1 MKQEVENRKYYEAY
15 DERYKQI
22 HSMNL
27 EWEANVHSPIIDEI
41 IAKLKLNQQSKILE
55 FGCGE
60 GRDAIYLM
68 QQGYDVFASDISPEA
83 ISFCKKKVPEYA
95 DKFMVLNACEDSWD
109 ETYDLIYSIAVLHM
123 LVLEEDRNKFLAF
136 VREHLNENGYGLIL
150 TMGDGEMERSSDI
163 GNAFDKQERVHV
175 ETGTKVCIAS
185 TSCKIVSFTTLEREI
200 EGNGLSIVEKGI
212 TSIEPGFPVIMYAIV
227 KKK

>member
-1 MKQEVENRKYYEAY
+1 MKQQLENRKYYEAY

-22 HSMNL
+22 HYMNL

-41 IAKLKLNQQSKILE
+41 IAKLKLNHQSKILE
-55 FGCGE
+55 LGCGE
-60 GRDAIYLM
+60 GRDAI
-68 QQGYDVFASDISPEA
+68 D
-83 ISFCKKKVPEYA
+83 
-95 DKFMVLNACEDSWD
+95 
-109 ETYDLIYSIAVLHM
+109 SIAVLHM
-123 LVLEEDRNKFLAF
+123 LVLEEHRNKFLAF

-163 GNAFDKQERVHV
+163 SNAFDKQERVHV

-200 EGNGLSIVEKGI
+200 EENGLSIVEKGI
-212 TSIEPGFPVIMYAIV
+212 TAIEPGFPMIMYAIV

>member
-1 MKQEVENRKYYEAY
+1 MKQQVKNRKYYEAY

-41 IAKLKLNQQSKILE
+41 IAKIKLNHQSKLLE
-55 FGCGE
+55 LGCGE
-60 GRDAIYLM
+60 GRDATYLM

-83 ISFCKKKVPEYA
+83 ISFCKKKVPEYT
-95 DKFMVLNACEDSWD
+95 DKFVVLNACEDSWG

-150 TMGDGEMERSSDI
+150 SMGDGEMEHSSDI
-163 GNAFDKQERVHV
+163 SNAFDKQERVHV
-175 ETGTKVCIAS
+175 ETGIKVCIAS
-185 TSCKIVSFTTLEREI
+185 TSCKIVSFTTLEREL
-200 EGNGLSIVEKGI
+200 EENGLSIMEKGI
-212 TSIEPGFPVIMYAIV
+212 TAIEPGFPVIMYVLV

>member
-1 MKQEVENRKYYEAY
+1 MNEQRRYYEAY

-27 EWEANVHSPIIDEI
+27 QWEADVHSPIMDEI
-41 IAKLKLNQQSKILE
+41 LAKLELNQQSKILE
-55 FGCGE
+55 LDCGE
-60 GRDAIYLM
+60 GRDAMYMM
-68 QQGYDVFASDISPEA
+68 QQGYDLLASDISPEA

-109 ETYDLIYSIAVLHM
+109 KTYDLIYSIAVLHM

-136 VREHLNENGYGLIL
+136 VREHLNEEGYGLL
-150 TMGDGEMERSSDI
+150 LSMGDGEMEHASDI
-163 GNAFDKQERVHV
+163 TSAFDKQERVHV

-185 TSCKIVSFTTLEREI
+185 TSCKIVSFTTLEREL

-212 TSIEPGFPVIMYAIV
+212 TSIKPGFPVIMYVLV

>member
-1 MKQEVENRKYYEAY
+1 MKQQTENRKYYEAY

-41 IAKLKLNQQSKILE
+41 IVKLKLNHQSKILE
-55 FGCGE
+55 LGCGE
-60 GRDAIYLM
+60 GRDATYLM
-68 QQGYDVFASDISPEA
+68 QQGYDVLASDISPEA
-83 ISFCKKKVPEYA
+83 ISFCKKKVPKYA
-95 DKFMVLNACEDSWD
+95 DRFMVLNACEDSLD

-123 LVLEEDRNKFLAF
+123 LVLEKDRNKFLTF
-136 VREHLNENGYGLIL
+136 VREHLNEEGYGLL
-150 TMGDGEMERSSDI
+150 LSMGDGEREQASDI
-163 GNAFDKQERVHV
+163 TSAFDKQERVHI

-185 TSCKIVSFTTLEREI
+185 TSCKIVSFTTLEREL

-212 TSIEPGFPVIMYAIV
+212 TSIEPGFPVIMYALV
-227 KKK
+227 KIK

>member
-1 MKQEVENRKYYEAY
+1 MKDYYKAY
-15 DERYKQI
+15 EERYKETYKQNI
-22 HSMNL
+22 LWETTKPTNL
-27 EWEANVHSPIIDEI
+27 ALETINKYNINKND
-41 IAKLKLNQQSKILE
+41 KILDL
-55 FGCGE
+55 GCGE
-60 GRDAIYLM
+60 GRDAIHLLR
-68 QQGYDVFASDISPEA
+68 QGYDVFASDISPEA

-95 DKFMVLNACEDSWD
+95 DKFMVLNACESSWD
-109 ETYDLIYSIAVLHM
+109 ATYDLIYSIAVLHM
-123 LVLEEDRNKFLAF
+123 LVLEEDRNKFLIF

-150 TMGDGEMERSSDI
+150 SMGDGEMEHSSDI
-163 GNAFDKQERVHV
+163 SNAFDKQERVHV

>member
-1 MKQEVENRKYYEAY
+1 MSEQRKYYEAY

-27 EWEANVHSPIIDEI
+27 EWEASVHSPIMDEI
-41 IAKLKLNQQSKILE
+41 LAKLEVNQKSKILE
-55 FGCGE
+55 LGCGE
-60 GRDAIYLM
+60 GRDAIHLL
-68 QQGYDVFASDISPEA
+68 QQGYDVLASDISPEA
-83 ISFCKKKVPEYA
+83 ISFCQKKVPEYA

-109 ETYDLIYSIAVLHM
+109 KTYDLIYSIAVLHM

-163 GNAFDKQERVHV
+163 SSAFDKQERVHV

-200 EGNGLSIVEKGI
+200 EENGLSIVEKGI
-212 TSIEPGFPVIMYAIV
+212 TAIEPGFPMIMYAIV